1 MLRLRKENF
10 LFKYLQLKLTRKSTR
25 FCCTILNY
33 PHPPKENRA
42 LTWYLKNPETT
53 KIQPSR
59 LFLGQA
65 ESVLYIHASRGSRS
79 SQLEEL
85 PGLFFLLMLNTR
97 TWTQWVSQSFTWA
110 C

>member
-1 MLRLRKENF
+1 MLRLRKEKF

-25 FCCTILNY
+25 FCWTILNY

-65 ESVLYIHASRGSRS
+65 ESVPQESMPPAEAEAVSWKNCLVFS
-79 SQLEEL
+79 S
-85 PGLFFLLMLNTR
+85 
-97 TWTQWVSQSFTWA
+97 S
-110 C
+110 